1 MNCGAKV
8 KSYNYK
14 LIQYIE
20 HDLNKAWS
28 PEQIASKLH
37 LYYKDDKSMKI
48 GFKTIYIQIYK
59 NIIVKGD
66 VKKLRRKGKSLKQKE
81 TRGKF
86 NIDKSIKID
95 QKILGKEKVQDIENQ
110 ILLYLVKENQKLVY
124 PTFVERKS
132 RYLVT
137 QVIDNRKSTTFN
149 LHYFK
154 AFESISNKLI
164 KTFTVDRDKEFAGYN
179 EIEKT
184 LNVNVYFAD
193 PYASWQRGSN

>member
-66 VKKLRRKGKSLKQKE
+66 VKKLRRK
-81 TRGKF
+81 
-86 NIDKSIKID
+86 
-95 QKILGKEKVQDIENQ
+95 KVQDIENQ

>member
-59 NIIVKGD
+59 NIIVKG
-66 VKKLRRKGKSLKQKE
+66 E
-81 TRGKF
+81 
-86 NIDKSIKID
+86 
-95 QKILGKEKVQDIENQ
+95 
-110 ILLYLVKENQKLVY
+110 
-124 PTFVERKS
+124 
-132 RYLVT
+132 
-137 QVIDNRKSTTFN
+137 
-149 LHYFK
+149 
-154 AFESISNKLI
+154 
-164 KTFTVDRDKEFAGYN
+164 
-179 EIEKT
+179 
-184 LNVNVYFAD
+184 
-193 PYASWQRGSN
+193 